1 MIFSGPA
8 EHVRAL
14 LHRRIAELFFTLG
27 LFMLLLEPALI
38 LFTVGLV
45 PVASVALVF
54 FLGYLI
60 MYSYASR
67 KTIPEA
73 KKTA

>member
-1 MIFSGPA
+1 
-8 EHVRAL
+8 
-14 LHRRIAELFFTLG
+14 
-27 LFMLLLEPALI
+27 MLLLEPALI